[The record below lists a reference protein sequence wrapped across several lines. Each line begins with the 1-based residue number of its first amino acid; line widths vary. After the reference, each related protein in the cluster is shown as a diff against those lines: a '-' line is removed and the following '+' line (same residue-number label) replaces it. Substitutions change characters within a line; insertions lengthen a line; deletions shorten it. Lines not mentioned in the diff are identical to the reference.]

1 MINLWKRFF
10 FNPISPLP
18 LAVFRLVFGTIMTLN
33 LLLQYTPDY
42 KVFFGVNSVYP
53 AEIVQMFQYRYLP
66 SFDLMMYLPQTD
78 FWRQSVLWLSAI
90 ASVLVTVGFATR
102 FSTILL
108 FICLLSLNTH
118 FPMIVHAGDNFAR
131 LISLFLCFSPC
142 GARLS
147 ADFAITYLKGKPVD
161 FLFEPY
167 GQRMIQL
174 QLCFIYLVNVIYK
187 SMGTV
192 WQDGTAV
199 YYATR
204 LQEFFL
210 LPIPE
215 PLDLPVFSQIATWST
230 LIVEFALVFLLWPKR
245 TRYVMIGIASFFHLG
260 LCWCFNLGAF
270 EWIFIAT
277 LILFVEPS
285 KLEFIDAAFRT
296 KLTQWSSARSK
307 TTQSAPSVV

>member
-1 MINLWKRFF
+1 
-10 FNPISPLP
+10 
-18 LAVFRLVFGTIMTLN
+18 MTLN
-33 LLLQYTPDY
+33 LLFLYGTDY
-42 KVFFGVNSVYP
+42 KLFFGVNSVYP
-53 AEIVQMFQYRYLP
+53 AEIVQLFQYRYLP

-78 FWRQSVLWLSAI
+78 FWRMAVLWLSVLSAF
-90 ASVLVTVGFATR
+90 LVTIGFVTR

-108 FICLLSLNTH
+108 FVCLLSLNTH

-147 ADFAITYLKGKPVD
+147 VDYAISYSKGREVD
-161 FLFEPY
+161 SFFEPY

-174 QLCFIYLVNVIYK
+174 QLCFIYMINVVYK
-187 SMGTV
+187 SAGSL

-215 PLDLPVFSQIATWST
+215 PLDVPLFSLIATWGT
-230 LIVEFALVFLLWPKR
+230 LVVETLFVFLLWPRR
-245 TRYVMIGIASFFHLG
+245 TRYVTILIAVFFHLG

-270 EWIFIAT
+270 EWVFIAT
-277 LILFVEPS
+277 LILFIEPS
-285 KLEFIDAAFRT
+285 KLESVDNEFRNR
-296 KLTQWSSARSK
+296 LARWSSSGSP
-307 TTQSAPSVV
+307 TESQAPSVV